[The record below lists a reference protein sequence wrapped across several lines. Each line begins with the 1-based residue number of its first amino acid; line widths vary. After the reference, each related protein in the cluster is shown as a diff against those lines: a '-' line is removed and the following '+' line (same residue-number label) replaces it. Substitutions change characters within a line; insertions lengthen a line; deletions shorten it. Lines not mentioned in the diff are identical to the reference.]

1 MRVGYTETSL
11 DQAYTPVIALHTY
24 AVACDLATPAERTEV
39 QQRVRAPARP
49 GPSALV
55 DRRNDQSALGLIAL
69 RLSDRCCRQ
78 LRDHGHWW
86 IRQEYK
92 YDYLG
97 KVWEVFGA
105 NEGELKQF
113 GRIGSPSTALKIP
126 VGMVR

>member
-1 MRVGYTETSL
+1 MGVGYTETSL

-39 QQRVRAPARP
+39 QQRVRAP
-49 GPSALV
+49 L
-55 DRRNDQSALGLIAL
+55 L
-69 RLSDRCCRQ
+69 RLLWRFTLRLPDSCCPQ

>member
-1 MRVGYTETSL
+1 MRPRHPCRADRGPTKGPRPC
-11 DQAYTPVIALHTY
+11 QAWSVCFGGSRC
-24 AVACDLATPAERTEV
+24 V
-39 QQRVRAPARP
+39 
-49 GPSALV
+49 
-55 DRRNDQSALGLIAL
+55 
-69 RLSDRCCRQ
+69 LSDRCCRQ